1 METWS
6 TIPALDIVLK
16 VVVAA
21 PVLFIAA
28 LLVFGSVR
36 MMILDRRF
44 LVENIISTALVIAV
58 MLSPLRD
65 ALGFT
70 EDGLPVFIA
79 TTCMAS
85 VMFTVSIFGWWD
97 RRRGRRG

>member
-6 TIPALDIVLK
+6 TIYALDITLK
-16 VVVAA
+16 VLVAA

-28 LLVFGSVR
+28 VLVFGSVR
-36 MMILDRRF
+36 MMVLDRRF

-85 VMFTVSIFGWWD
+85 VLFTSLMFGWWD